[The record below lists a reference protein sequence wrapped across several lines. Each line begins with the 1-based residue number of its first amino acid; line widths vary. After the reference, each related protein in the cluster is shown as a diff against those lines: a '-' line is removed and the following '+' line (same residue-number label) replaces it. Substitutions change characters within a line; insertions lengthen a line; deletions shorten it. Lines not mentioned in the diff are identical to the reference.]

1 MNKINIFLVNIGKEN
16 KFGFYFSFFRI
27 FICIVLLKDIIFS
40 YKFTDILYKGTS
52 FVTPSSI
59 SILDFLNINSSII
72 RDNIPFFF
80 AIYASLIV
88 LFIFGIGRNVTAFF
102 VYVLYEFNQGLS
114 HFTQNG
120 GDNLLK
126 FVLLYMV
133 FANSFQH
140 FSVESKKE
148 NDSLSNTFSNLAGH
162 SIQLHLCLA
171 YFLSAIHKVHSD
183 VWFNGVA
190 TYYTLSL
197 ERFRGTDFNLWLAK
211 NGVFVTFST
220 YFTMLFELFFPIGIW
235 NKSFRKILIVC
246 GILVHSG
253 IFVFMMIYDFQ
264 IIFLMTY
271 GFFISE
277 LEWQKFINFKVFFF
291 KF

>member
-1 MNKINIFLVNIGKEN
+1 M
-16 KFGFYFSFFRI
+16 
-27 FICIVLLKDIIFS
+27 
-40 YKFTDILYKGTS
+40 
-52 FVTPSSI
+52 
-59 SILDFLNINSSII
+59 
-72 RDNIPFFF
+72 
-80 AIYASLIV
+80 
-88 LFIFGIGRNVTAFF
+88 LFIFGIGRNITALL

-120 GDNLLK
+120 GDNLMK
-126 FVLLYMV
+126 FTLLYMV

-140 FSVESKKE
+140 FSVDSKKE
-148 NDSLSNTFSNLAGH
+148 NGVISNTLSNLAGYSVQIH
-162 SIQLHLCLA
+162 VCLA

-197 ERFRGTDFNLWLAK
+197 ERFRGTDYNLSLAK
-211 NGVFVTFST
+211 NGVFVTLST
-220 YFTMLFELFFPIGIW
+220 YFTLLFELFFPIGIW
-235 NKSFRKILIVC
+235 KKSFRNILFVC

-253 IFVFMMIYDFQ
+253 IFIFMMIYDFQ

-277 LEWQKFINFKVFFF
+277 LEWQKFRANFSKYSQLIF
-291 KF
+291 KRHN